1 MEAEKRE
8 KALQHLVVEI
18 ERNASDT
25 SNWTGRASF
34 SKTTMAAMASVPREK
49 FVQPGYEVAAFVN
62 RPQPIGHGQTISQ
75 PYIVAL
81 MTDLLDLKGDEKVL
95 EVGSGSGYQA
105 AVLAEI
111 LRAGKVYTVEVVPA
125 LADLAKRRLIKLGYS
140 NVMLKQGDGYQG
152 WSEHAP
158 YDAIVA
164 TAAPERLPNA
174 LIKQLKSGGRMVVP
188 VGRPHSRQN
197 LVVVEMSAERKVCS
211 HEVLP
216 VAFVP
221 MVKPKNT
228 NTL

>member
-18 ERNASDT
+18 EHNARDT
-25 SNWTGRASF
+25 SSWTGRASF
-34 SKTTMAAMASVPREK
+34 SKTTMAAMASVPRQK
-49 FVQPGYEVAAFVN
+49 FVQPGYEVSAFVN

-111 LRAGKVYTVEVVPA
+111 LRGGEVYTVEVVPA

-140 NVMLKQGDGYQG
+140 NVMFKQGDGYQG
-152 WSEHAP
+152 WLEHAP
-158 YDAIVA
+158 YDAIVV

-174 LIKQLKSGGRMVVP
+174 LIKQLKSGGRMVAP
-188 VGRPHSRQN
+188 VGRRHSRQN
-197 LVVVEMSAERKVCS
+197 LVVIEMSAERKVCS

>member
-95 EVGSGSGYQA
+95 EVGSGSG
-105 AVLAEI
+105 
-111 LRAGKVYTVEVVPA
+111 T
-125 LADLAKRRLIKLGYS
+125 RRLCWPRS
-140 NVMLKQGDGYQG
+140 
-152 WSEHAP
+152 
-158 YDAIVA
+158 
-164 TAAPERLPNA
+164 
-174 LIKQLKSGGRMVVP
+174 
-188 VGRPHSRQN
+188 
-197 LVVVEMSAERKVCS
+197 
-211 HEVLP
+211 
-216 VAFVP
+216 
-221 MVKPKNT
+221 
-228 NTL
+228 

>member
-8 KALQHLVVEI
+8 KALQHLIVEI

-25 SNWTGRASF
+25 FNWTRRASF

-111 LRAGKVYTVEVVPA
+111 LRGGEVYTVEVVPA

-152 WSEHAP
+152 WPEHAP

-188 VGRPHSRQN
+188 VGRPRSRQN
-197 LVVVEMSAERKVCS
+197 LVVVEMSAERRVCS